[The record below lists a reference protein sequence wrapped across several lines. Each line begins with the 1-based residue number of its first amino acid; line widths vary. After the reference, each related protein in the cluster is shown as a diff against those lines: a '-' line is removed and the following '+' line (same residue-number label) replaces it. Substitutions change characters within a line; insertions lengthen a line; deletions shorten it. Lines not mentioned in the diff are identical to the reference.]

1 MWHLQTIRF
10 LSLQK
15 YTLVSKDNHFSSFKP
30 IQNRQSH
37 ISGTQIIQLCW
48 CDFAGLI
55 ILNFERS
62 QQKGFCSFLLFFF
75 GGGGGGLRNNF
86 PTLS

>member
-30 IQNRQSH
+30 IQNSQSH

-55 ILNFERS
+55 ILETLREVNKRVS
-62 QQKGFCSFLLFFF
+62 VVFFF
-75 GGGGGGLRNNF
+75 LRGGG
-86 PTLS
+86 S